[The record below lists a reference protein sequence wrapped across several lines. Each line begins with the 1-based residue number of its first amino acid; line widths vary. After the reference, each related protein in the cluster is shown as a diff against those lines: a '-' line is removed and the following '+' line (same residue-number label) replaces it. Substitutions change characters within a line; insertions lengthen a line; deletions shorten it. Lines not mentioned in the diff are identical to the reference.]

1 MGDRTMFITVNGIRL
16 YYEKHGEGR
25 PLVML
30 HGNGEDST
38 IFDRAW
44 PILEKGFCCYL
55 VDSRSHGQSEEGELH
70 YETMARDMF
79 CFLEMLDLRD
89 VIFYGFSDGGI
100 VGLLTAAQTDRIST
114 LIVSGA
120 NLSPMGVSFWTRTK
134 TWFSWLRSGDEK
146 LRLMMDEP
154 HITDDILAGIRANT
168 LVLAGSSDLVDEK
181 ETRHI
186 AEMIQGAELQILEGE
201 DHGSYI
207 VHCDKIANLII
218 DYCRQTMDVVQNGE
232 KI

>member
-1 MGDRTMFITVNGIRL
+1 MFITVNGIRL
-16 YYEKHGEGR
+16 YYEKYGEGR

-30 HGNGEDST
+30 HGNGEDCT

-44 PILEKGFCCYL
+44 PILEKRFCCYL

-70 YETMARDMF
+70 YETMAKDMR
-79 CFLEMLDLRD
+79 CFLDMLDLRD

-100 VGLLTAAQTDRIST
+100 VGLLTAAETDRIST
-114 LIVSGA
+114 LIISGA
-120 NLSPMGVSFWTRTK
+120 NLDPMGVSFWTRSK
-134 TWFSWLRSGDEK
+134 VWLSWLRTGDPK
-146 LRLMMDEP
+146 LRLMLDEP
-154 HITDDILAGIRANT
+154 HITDDILAKIRANT
-168 LVLAGSSDLVDEK
+168 LVLAGSDDLIRE
-181 ETRHI
+181 EQTRHI
-186 AEMIQGAELQILEGE
+186 AEMIRGAELQILEGE